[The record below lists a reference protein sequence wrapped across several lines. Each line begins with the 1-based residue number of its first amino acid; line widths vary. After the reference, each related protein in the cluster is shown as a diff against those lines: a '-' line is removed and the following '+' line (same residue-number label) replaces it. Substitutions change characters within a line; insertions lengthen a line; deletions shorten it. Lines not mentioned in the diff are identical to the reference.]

1 MRLAH
6 PRKRESLLA
15 VSNASRWHDYF
26 ELRNPSGDY
35 SQPQPAPSPTQTIT
49 YASGEHSEWISYLDA
64 SPDSRTFQTFLDGWR
79 GRIPR
84 YTTAGDAEFY
94 TSHRDNPDYFPPPAP
109 RDMPIKTEMSEM
121 SDNSDVS
128 VTTEIPASPVPN
140 SFWMWAFA
148 LIFALAV
155 ISLAGEAMDA
165 AAGVLR

>member
-1 MRLAH
+1 M
-6 PRKRESLLA
+6 
-15 VSNASRWHDYF
+15 
-26 ELRNPSGDY
+26 
-35 SQPQPAPSPTQTIT
+35 
-49 YASGEHSEWISYLDA
+49 
-64 SPDSRTFQTFLDGWR
+64 DGWR

-84 YTTAGDAEFY
+84 YTTLSDAAFY
-94 TSHRDNPDYFPPPAP
+94 ASHRDNPDYFPPPAP

-165 AAGVLR
+165 AAEVLR